1 MLRQGGRWRAHT
13 IALAALFML
22 LGEPQA
28 RAEESI
34 ETLGAQFAELIRQQK
49 LTEAADVVRRML
61 SIAEKELGAEN
72 PDLAPTLESLASLY
86 KMLQRPGDAEPHLL
100 RALAIREK
108 AAGADSAEL
117 AGVLSELVD
126 VQQTLGRYAEAERN
140 AKRLV
145 GIEER
150 AHGADRPELA
160 AALQKHGNLAL
171 IQGRNAEAGEA
182 LRRALAI
189 REKALGAENPLVAQ
203 TLTSLAYV
211 HQNEGRYAEAEDA
224 SARALEIRRK
234 ALGEDHAEVG
244 NSLNALA
251 QTQLLLGRYDE
262 AEINFKRALAL
273 MEKAHGS
280 DSREVAVTL
289 GNLAALYQTQRRI
302 EEAALLFERAIVIL
316 DKALGPEHMDV
327 ATGINN
333 LAFVYDSLRRY
344 DEAAQRFQRAL
355 SILEKVL
362 GPEHPNVAVALSNL
376 GAVYI
381 KSNRAGEAEPLLRR
395 AVEVT
400 EKALGSDHVN
410 TAKAVTNLA
419 LAVEA
424 QGKAV
429 EARPLLE
436 RALAILLRA
445 LGPEHPDVGL
455 AYDNLGSHF
464 FAGDD
469 PMNAAMYWRHSVAIF
484 VQRARRGD
492 DIAAQSHVLHG
503 LIKALHQMPTDGATS
518 GPAAETFEWAQWAT
532 GSKAAES
539 LAQMA
544 ARGAKGNP
552 ELSRL
557 ARERQ
562 DLVGEWRLRDR
573 ALIEMVSLAPEKR
586 QAEAE
591 TGLRNRL
598 AAIDARIAEIDKR
611 LSGEFPDFSSLAS
624 AAPSSLE
631 DVQAHLRPDEA
642 LILFLDT
649 YERFPAPEE
658 TFVWAVTKDAARW
671 VRVGMGTLALAET
684 VAALRCG
691 LDAAAWSEPDCP
703 KLTGVS
709 AGAARRALPFDHGR
723 AHRLYK
729 ALFSGIEDVVA
740 GKQLLLV
747 PSGPLTQLPFQV
759 LVKSPS
765 ANGDHRKADWLI
777 RHHALTVLPA
787 VSSLKAL
794 RRTVRTVSAAKPM
807 IGFGNPLLD
816 GPDGRYASY
825 AQLAREL
832 QSCAVPTPQQR
843 QIADPVNRRG
853 IPPIAMQRG
862 LANPGN
868 IRRQSPL
875 PETAIELCAVAEDI
889 KADTADIRLGATAT
903 ESEVKALSESGALA
917 QYRIVHFATHAAM
930 AGELTGVSEPG
941 LLLTPPFEASEID
954 DGYLSS
960 AEVAALKLDADWVIL
975 SACNTAAGETRDADA
990 LSGLARAFIY
1000 AQARALL
1007 VSHWAVDS
1015 ETTVKLITA
1024 AMRELSSAGGP
1035 GRAEGLRRS
1044 MLALIDRGRVAEAHP
1059 AMWAPFIVV
1068 GEGGR

>member
-1 MLRQGGRWRAHT
+1 MLKQGGGLRARA
-13 IALAALFML
+13 IAMAAVFML
-22 LGEPQA
+22 LGAPQA
-28 RAEESI
+28 RTEESI
-34 ETLGAQFAELIRQQK
+34 ETLGAQFAELVRQQK

-61 SIAEKELGAEN
+61 SVAEKELGAEH
-72 PDLAPTLESLASLY
+72 PDLAPTLESLALLY
-86 KMLQRPGDAEPHLL
+86 KTLQRPSDAEPLLL

-108 AAGADSAEL
+108 ATGADTAEL
-117 AGVLSELVD
+117 AGVLSELAD

-140 AKRLV
+140 LKRLV

-150 AHGADRPELA
+150 RHGADHPDLA
-160 AALQKHGNLAL
+160 VALQKYGNLAF
-171 IQGRNAEAGEA
+171 IQGRNADAGDA

-211 HQNEGRYAEAEDA
+211 LQNEGRYAEAESA
-224 SARALEIRRK
+224 SARALDIRRK
-234 ALGEDHAEVG
+234 ALGDDHPEVG

-273 MEKAHGS
+273 AEKAHGP
-280 DSREVAVTL
+280 DSRDVAVTL

-302 EEAALLFERAIVIL
+302 EEAALLLERAIAIL
-316 DKALGPEHMDV
+316 DKTLGPEHMDV

-333 LAFVYDSLRRY
+333 LAFVYDSLQRY
-344 DEAAQRFQRAL
+344 DEAAQLFQRAL
-355 SILEKVL
+355 RILEKAL

-381 KSNRAGEAEPLLRR
+381 RSNRAAEAEPLLRR
-395 AVEVT
+395 ALQVT
-400 EKALGSDHVN
+400 EKALGGDHVN

-419 LAVEA
+419 FAVEA
-424 QGKAV
+424 QGRTA

-445 LGPEHPDVGL
+445 LGPDHPDVGV

-469 PMNAAMYWRHSVAIF
+469 PMNAAMYWRHSMAIF
-484 VQRARRGD
+484 AKRARRSG
-492 DIAAQSHVLHG
+492 DIASQSHMLHG

-518 GPAAETFEWAQWAT
+518 GAVTETFEWAQWAI

-544 ARGAKGNP
+544 ARGAKGDP

-591 TGLRNRL
+591 TALRNRL
-598 AAIDARIAEIDKR
+598 AAIDARIAEIDTR
-611 LSGEFPDFSSLAS
+611 LSAEFPDFASLAS

-649 YERFPAPEE
+649 YERSPAPAE
-658 TFVWAVTKDAARW
+658 TFVWAVTKDTARW

-703 KLTGVS
+703 TLTGVG
-709 AGAARRALPFDHGR
+709 AGAASRALPFDHGR

-729 ALFSGIEDVVA
+729 ELFGGIEDVVA

-759 LVKSPS
+759 LVKSPPAS
-765 ANGDHRKADWLI
+765 GDHRKADWLI

-794 RRTVRTVSAAKPM
+794 RRTARSVSAAKPM

-816 GPDGRYASY
+816 GPDSRYAPY

-832 QSCAVPTPQQR
+832 QSCDAPPPRQR
-843 QIADPVNRRG
+843 QVADAVDRRG
-853 IPPIAMQRG
+853 IPQLAMQRG

-889 KADTADIRLGATAT
+889 KADAADIRLGARAT
-903 ESEVKALSESGALA
+903 ETEVKALSESGALA
-917 QYRIVHFATHAAM
+917 QYRIVHFATHGAM
-930 AGELTGVSEPG
+930 AGELTGTSEPG
-941 LLLTPPFEASEID
+941 LLLTPPAEASETD

-960 AEVAALKLDADWVIL
+960 ADVAALKLDADWVIL
-975 SACNTAAGETRDADA
+975 SACNTAAGEASDAEA

-1000 AQARALL
+1000 AQAQALL

-1015 ETTVKLITA
+1015 ETTVKLITG
-1024 AMRELSSAGGP
+1024 AMRELSSATGP

-1044 MLALIDRGRVAEAHP
+1044 MLALIDKGRAAEAHP